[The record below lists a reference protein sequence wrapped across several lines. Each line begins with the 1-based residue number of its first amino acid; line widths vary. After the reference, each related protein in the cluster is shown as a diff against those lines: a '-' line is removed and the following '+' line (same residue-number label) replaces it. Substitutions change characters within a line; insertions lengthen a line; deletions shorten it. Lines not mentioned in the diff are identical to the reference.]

1 MSRLTERDRQGHWRL
16 KKLNWDNIRP
26 GERITKEVWEI
37 LYGALYKLLKYED
50 TGLDPDQIR
59 EMDKMYLKKCRE
71 VNKLEGRLKLW
82 NAGWTPV
89 EMRLPDPDEYVLVS
103 FENFSL
109 PMIGR
114 YTVDDDDSGTF
125 WIGDE
130 EESFVQHDLFVNAWM
145 PLPEP
150 YKPECL
156 GTAANHADHDTI
168 APAT

>member
-1 MSRLTERDRQGHWRL
+1 M

-50 TGLDPDQIR
+50 TGLEPDQIR
-59 EMDKMYLKKCRE
+59 EMDEFYLEKCRE
-71 VNKLEGRLKLW
+71 VNDLKEKAKSA
-82 NAGWTPV
+82 NAGWIPV
-89 EMRLPDPDEYVLVS
+89 EIRLPDPDEYVLVS

-114 YTVDDDDSGTF
+114 YTVDDDGSGTF
-125 WIGDE
+125 RIGDE

-145 PLPEP
+145 LLPEP
-150 YKPECL
+150 YQPARL
-156 GTAANHADHDTI
+156 ADAAKLATEHADQDTI
-168 APAT
+168 V